1 MDFDPVTKNI
11 WIAGNEESHNVNN
24 LIRGADLSN
33 SNSKVTYVDRLSH
46 VSTDGIDTNNPR
58 IPKFTWN
65 KNVGPIAI
73 SFVNSSRLGEKY
85 QGDFFVGDIYN
96 GSLYHFDLNKNRTDL
111 LLNGSLSDKV
121 VNSDKEI
128 KSQTLLSGL
137 GKIIDMQ
144 AGDDGYLYFS
154 TIGISPQDEEKF
166 PSSDGAVYRL
176 KALGK

>member
-1 MDFDPVTKNI
+1 M
-11 WIAGNEESHNVNN
+11 
-24 LIRGADLSN
+24 
-33 SNSKVTYVDRLSH
+33 
-46 VSTDGIDTNNPR
+46 
-58 IPKFTWN
+58 
-65 KNVGPIAI
+65 GPTTI
-73 SFVNSSRLGEKY
+73 SFINSSRLGEKY
-85 QGDFFVGDIYN
+85 QDDFFVGDIYN

-137 GKIIDMQ
+137 GKITDLE

-154 TIGISPQDEEKF
+154 TISSSLQDEEKF